1 MQECLL
7 KATQL
12 LGRVAHAE
20 QNKDAL
26 REAGAVVALLKLLR
40 PRNVD
45 PPLAEAVCQALTILA
60 VNNEI
65 NQDYIRSAA
74 AGPAATARGEGG
86 CSALPT
92 LAARDAIDR
101 MRTRPAVAEFWEHKQ
116 NSASWGAAGLLRPC
130 GLPCMQLVLQ
140 LDSTNSEAGQGL
152 GANAPF
158 FAALASSP
166 STGGL

>member
-1 MQECLL
+1 MLHARCLGSALSTEPLQECLL

-45 PPLAEAVCQALTILA
+45 PALAEAVCQALTILA

-65 NQDYIRSAA
+65 NQDYIRCAAGSRAYCRGPRREACQGVVCSAIITLAVNQGINQDCIRSAA
-74 AGPAATARGEGG
+74 AGSDP
-86 CSALPT
+86 CC
-92 LAARDAIDR
+92 
-101 MRTRPAVAEFWEHKQ
+101 RP
-116 NSASWGAAGLLRPC
+116 P
-130 GLPCMQLVLQ
+130 
-140 LDSTNSEAGQGL
+140 
-152 GANAPF
+152 
-158 FAALASSP
+158 
-166 STGGL
+166 

>member
-45 PPLAEAVCQALTILA
+45 PSLAEAVCQALTILA

-65 NQDYIRSAA
+65 NQDYIRW
-74 AGPAATARGEGG
+74 AG
-86 CSALPT
+86 
-92 LAARDAIDR
+92 
-101 MRTRPAVAEFWEHKQ
+101 
-116 NSASWGAAGLLRPC
+116 
-130 GLPCMQLVLQ
+130 
-140 LDSTNSEAGQGL
+140 
-152 GANAPF
+152 
-158 FAALASSP
+158 
-166 STGGL
+166 